1 MEVNLTRKQFWI
13 VSVLLGLVLF
23 IISLTINM
31 IGLYYNEEVKIGCTN
46 GSIEIYNKSELNTLK
61 SVCGGANV
69 YKYNDN
75 TGLGAYFPDKKR
87 MNLAISEYENR

>member
-1 MEVNLTRKQFWI
+1 MEINLTRKQFWI
-13 VSVLLGLVLF
+13 VSILLGLALF
-23 IISLTINM
+23 TVSMVINM

-46 GSIEIYNKSELNTLK
+46 GSIEIYNKSQLNGLK

-75 TGLGAYFPDKKR
+75 TGLGAYFPNKR
-87 MNLAISEYENR
+87 LVNLAIDEYENR